1 MPYITKNGITIDS
14 EEELL
19 SRASNLG
26 LSVEQF
32 KADYIAP
39 GNDEVEDEK
48 EEELTQVTKKEE
60 PGFWDVAKAV
70 VGMKMK
76 NPMMG
81 ATLPSPTGPLP
92 PSEETIKSYKAREE
106 KRKSN
111 PKWISA
117 NATTEEAM
125 TTWLSDETNV
135 KNAIGETDINWEHL
149 SKKSEGNKDLYSNLA
164 KAAKAQFKIEGSPLE
179 DKDIDLMI
187 RGVVQGKANI
197 QVSKRVKEEEDKYN
211 EIIIEN
217 NLTDEAVEAN
227 QLNSTVKSLNPGLQN
242 LAKAQTT
249 LRDLRKKGV
258 KTPEEKTAILEQEK
272 IVQGLLYS
280 HGGFFGE
287 LAQDLGYGETNNQ
300 LMSWDGAVIGTKIKN
315 DDDVNNGFEISREEI
330 DGIKKRIQSGELT
343 EPTYADHIENI
354 FNKNSRDLFYHQE
367 VGKESH
373 GITVNDASA
382 WVLLHNLG
390 YSPTGKNDLGFE
402 YDLPQNVLGQYYST
416 IVEGNTGGSDLI
428 AGAKLNNLQQGEYKR
443 SFEEFGKD
451 LGMSSQEIYALMGSG
466 GGSGSS
472 VGRDSKFKSKNG
484 YFSLTDKNK
493 QYDDPN
499 SLWDMVPFSGTS
511 TTEAEFGQNDSSRNF
526 KLMLRDFRDN
536 KKELLAERGVLTDM
550 HVLNINVATKTES
563 LGSEVI
569 DFFQRQ
575 GELITEGFAAEGEQW
590 LGTDAADINWSN
602 RKQKDILNS
611 LNDQNGGVVA
621 TEEMRQEITRGIAYE
636 VAEGVSTFVPALVEF
651 AVIDVA
657 AKKTGLLTGIPKL
670 GTKAYRALR
679 GTGVGIR
686 TSRAIANTTAFTGMA
701 LYEEVKMKI
710 AFDEHYHMGGGVGFY
725 SVGKMLGA
733 LKFAKGP
740 NLLQTAVNIHGK
752 GGLAGMV
759 SVPVAANLEA
769 AIRDLAGNEDYMTY
783 VQDTYFDENNE
794 FHLGKHAKGGLIDF
808 FVFSSLGLKGFA
820 TKEGRLNYRNRGDVK
835 LGTNVTWWKGL
846 ETLEKEAASVMDVA
860 NKKIN
865 AIDNLLKGN
874 KKEFVLNGKKFNRT
888 ELEARK
894 DGIKKET
901 RKFAD
906 LFVSVNSRINTLVK
920 HNDWQDPGKAT
931 KMVERSMMNIKH
943 LFPDVKIVASN
954 KPPDWVGD
962 KDAAAE
968 FNIKENAIFV
978 NTSKASPGKLP
989 HEIVHV
995 AMVKAFAKNP
1005 QLAIKMKA
1013 ELQQIFDKQQ
1023 FYINDGSGVAS
1034 GVMGTNKGKDQLG
1047 KMTLGEF
1054 IRNNYKGKNLQAH
1067 EYVAYAAELLSDP
1080 RNYAILVDKG
1090 VFKNTETKFKDF
1102 MTKQGKFDFDIGN
1115 KDQLIRFM
1123 YNFTESVKS
1132 GTLNQ
1137 NQINKFQNMDK
1148 QSLFSEPNTYDARTP
1163 EKKAEMEV
1171 DMAFNSKELK
1181 ERSADTQK
1189 TFDDLKA
1196 KNTDMNTLIDMF
1208 TKPTPGNR
1216 TSVAGKYFDDIIY
1229 NTIDRYNNGRIKM
1242 GQHEQQVLDPT
1253 DRYMLATELVYNL
1266 NLKEGNKARGL
1277 KEIIKDYDNRKT
1289 FTDKDGKFALWDKF
1303 GDKKLGEQRIFE
1315 LEEKYGAPKGS
1326 DAFKEAAVN
1335 EGYKNK
1341 QNLTKTV
1348 MQTLQL
1354 RIYEL
1359 KGGSLDKGKSDR
1371 DLYQEVS
1378 YDASPELKM
1387 AVENRAGSGY
1397 TDFVPTIEKKTDKVI
1412 TLDGKEYSL
1421 PVKVSEAYN
1430 LSTDKYT
1437 LKVPD
1442 VIENLPAEKL
1452 SFVNIGKA
1460 FQKELSLDLQKS
1472 IGLDPSM
1479 SPKAYVEKAKEHFD
1493 KNEELSFEGLEKVSN
1508 PEMYEPTN
1516 INKTIFSSLYNKT
1529 NKKFKSSEMPSF
1541 SETNARTFKYE
1552 KVKYNKGE
1560 LNNILFSGRDAGV
1573 MKKKIIEFFNRTSNI
1588 ASSQITRNKLSD
1600 PKVQDLI
1607 KSKDLN
1613 KFLNL
1618 KAENVM
1624 PYIKQAIRGATPDAF
1639 QSKDLAAWDK
1649 FLGKFKRANFRKF
1662 TDITKAFYAVKMS
1675 MTEDEKS
1682 IIEKH
1687 QDILLGEKGYNVGPD
1702 AIKEMMGWAKALRNL
1717 EQLKIKAINPKIW
1730 GRFKNI
1736 NTDIIDI
1743 LSKENISKEDLSR
1756 LTINNTLPNRVK
1768 NSEKYFEFVND
1779 LMDTM
1784 DPRLKPLMQKS
1795 YGDGKYKF
1803 NGENYVSVADRF
1815 TSEGKAE
1822 KLPFNINH
1830 VKTVENGVF
1839 REKFQMELEKAGDL
1853 VNNPKARQEFFKM
1866 INEKY
1871 LTPTLTK
1878 KRIKELGKELKDGKI
1893 TKKAYDDAVRPVT
1906 MEQTIKAN
1914 EGLQK
1919 YIYNK
1924 LFDFYN
1930 KSTDKINAINQIQ
1943 FLLQAQTS
1951 IGGGFARS
1959 LATHTAFTL
1968 EKGKM
1973 YSEHEL
1979 QVMNFN
1985 GNFLI
1990 NMMKN
1995 AGSKAEFNKNFE
2007 ALSKQFKQSII
2018 PKELQKHVDSKEE
2031 GGNTGSVYKDGY
2043 NTDLSAKAN
2052 YLYATKLG
2060 LIVDGKTG
2068 KTYQELI
2075 EIEMNAS
2082 KTVDQVNQIRKN
2094 LIKNLPKGVF
2104 NSKTLT
2110 NGEIMKKLGEID
2122 MAFGLARKRNK
2133 VRKGISVFDFD
2144 DTLAK
2149 SNSHVLYTLPNGK
2162 KGRINAT
2169 EFALKSEL
2177 LESQGAKFDFSEF
2190 NKVIEGKKGPLFDL
2204 AQKRAGKFGTGDIF
2218 VLTARPQASAVAIQ
2232 KFLKSVGLEIPLKN
2246 ITGLENGTA
2255 DAKALWI
2262 LGKAAKG
2269 YNDFYFADDAPK
2281 NVKAVEDVL
2290 GVIDV
2295 KSKVQIAYNSKDL
2308 NADIN
2313 SMIQRGTGIGKE
2325 KVYSDF
2331 KAKVVGKD
2339 SGKRKL
2345 MASSAQDFTG
2355 LMYRLYGKG
2364 KQGNEDMAW
2373 VKDNLTKPFN
2383 SANNAISKDK
2393 VSTMNDFNEMKKNL
2407 VKSGIPKDL
2416 RKEIPGE
2423 PFTVEQ
2429 AIRVHTWTKQGLEIP
2444 GLSKADLKTM
2454 VNYVESKPALMKF
2467 SQELID
2473 LGKGEG
2479 YEKPNQSWEAGT
2491 ITTDLLRGI
2500 TETRRDK
2507 YLEQSGWTEN
2517 INTVFSK
2524 ENMNKL
2530 EAAYGTKWRE
2540 AMDNM
2545 LVRMKTGRNRPA
2557 NSKDSKLENMA
2568 LDWLN
2573 NSVGAIMFLNTKSA
2587 VLQTISA
2594 INYINWSDNNP
2605 LKAGQAMAKNPKQWA
2620 KTFAEVFNSDFL
2632 IERRGGLKININE
2645 NEIAD
2650 AANAGGAKGVIAT
2663 ILKKG
2668 FIFTQ
2673 IADSFA
2679 IASGGT
2685 SFYINRAKTYEK
2697 QGLSKAEAK
2706 KRAFEDFRELT
2717 EESQQSSRADRISQ
2731 QQASGLG
2738 RVVLAFANTPSQ
2750 YARLMQKA
2758 ASDIKNGRGDFKT
2771 NMSKLMYYGMVQ
2783 NAIFNALQT
2792 ALFRDAFDDE
2802 EGIQSDTS
2810 YMANG
2815 MIDSILRG
2823 MGYQGAA
2830 IATVKGM
2837 VQDAIKQSKKKNP
2850 KYSDTALKI
2859 LDMSPPID
2867 SKITKL
2873 RSAGRTFEYDMKE
2886 VKAAGWSLD
2895 NPAYL
2900 AVGQIVSATTNVPI
2914 DRLFKKYNNIEAALD
2929 EDTEDW
2935 QSVALSLGW
2944 TEWSLGMNEKGQTA
2958 KEYIR
2963 ETYKREEYKREEYK
2977 RE

>member
-14 EEELL
+14 EEDL
-19 SRASNLG
+19 SARAANLG
-26 LSVEQF
+26 LTVDEF
-32 KADYIAP
+32 KTQYIADN
-39 GNDEVEDEK
+39 GAVK
-48 EEELTQVTKKEE
+48 EEEEEEEKLSFLDTIGIATK
-60 PGFWDVAKAV
+60 ATLA
-70 VGMKMK
+70 
-76 NPMMG
+76 NPMRG
-81 ATLPSPTGPLP
+81 ASLPIVGGYRPVS
-92 PSEETIKSYKAREE
+92 KDQANSYKE
-106 KRKSN
+106 KEKARKSE
-111 PKWISA
+111 PEWIESSS
-117 NATTEEAM
+117 TTKEAM
-125 TTWLSDETNV
+125 SMWLSNDTNV
-135 KNAIGETDINWEHL
+135 KNAIGNTDINWEHL
-149 SKKSEGNKDLYSNLA
+149 SMKSQGNDDLYKNLA
-164 KAAKAQFKIEGSPLE
+164 KATKAQFNIEDSPLQE
-179 DKDIDLMI
+179 KDIDLMI
-187 RGVVQGKANI
+187 RDVVKGKASI
-197 QVSKRVKEEEDKYN
+197 QIAKRLKLEQKEYDN
-211 EIIIEN
+211 IIIEN
-217 NLTDEAVEAN
+217 DLTDEAVEAN
-227 QLNSTVKSLNPGLQN
+227 QLNTTVKSLSPELQE

-258 KTPEEKTAILEQEK
+258 STPQQKADILKQEKTVQELLE
-272 IVQGLLYS
+272 S
-280 HGGFFGE
+280 SGGFFGNI
-287 LAQDLGYGETNNQ
+287 LETKNQ
-300 LMSWDGAVIGTKIKN
+300 YVSWDGAVIGTKIDG
-315 DDDVNNGFEISREEI
+315 DDDADNSFDISSEEI
-330 DGIKKRIQSGELT
+330 AEIKSKIESGELT
-343 EPTYADHIENI
+343 ESTQADHIENI

-367 VGKESH
+367 VGKQNH

-402 YDLPQNVLGQYYST
+402 YDLPQDVLGQYYST

-428 AGAKLNNLQQGEYKR
+428 AGAKLNNLQQDRYKR
-443 SFEEFGKD
+443 SFEEFGKN
-451 LGMSSQEIYALMGSG
+451 LGMSPQEMSALMGRG
-466 GGSGSS
+466 GGTGSS
-472 VGRDSKFKSKNG
+472 VGKDSNFKSKTG
-484 YFSLTDKNK
+484 YFGLTDKNK
-493 QYDDPN
+493 EYNDPN
-499 SLWDMVPFSGTS
+499 SIWDYVPFSGTS
-511 TTEAEFGQNDSSRNF
+511 ATESEFGADDKSRNF

-536 KKELLAERGVLTDM
+536 KKQLIAERGVLTDM
-550 HVLNINVATKTES
+550 HLLNINPATKKEGILQETE
-563 LGSEVI
+563 
-569 DFFQRQ
+569 DFFVRQ
-575 GELITEGFAAEGEQW
+575 AELVTEGFSMESEQW
-590 LGTDAADINWSN
+590 LNTESTDINWSN
-602 RKQKDILNS
+602 RKEKDILQS
-611 LNDQNGGVVA
+611 LHDQNGNIVN
-621 TEEMRQEITRGIAYE
+621 TEEMRQEITRSIPYE
-636 VAEGVSTFVPALVEF
+636 VAEGVSSFVPALVEF
-651 AVIDVA
+651 ALIDVA

-670 GTKAYRALR
+670 GTRAYKALR
-679 GTGVGIR
+679 ASGASVR

-701 LYEEVKMKI
+701 MYEEAKMKI

-725 SVGKMLGA
+725 SVGKMLGK
-733 LKFAKGP
+733 LKFASGS
-740 NLLQTAVNIHGK
+740 NLLNTAVNIHGK
-752 GGLAGMV
+752 GGLAGMI

-769 AIRDLAGNEDYMTY
+769 AVRDLAGNEDYATY

-794 FHLGKHAKGGLIDF
+794 FHLSKHAKGGLIDF
-808 FVFSSLGLKGFA
+808 FVFSSLGIKGFA
-820 TKEGRLNYRNRGDVK
+820 TKEGRLNYRPTFDKKIG
-835 LGTNVTWWKGL
+835 NVTWWKGL
-846 ETLEKEAASVMDVA
+846 ETLERESAKVMDDA
-860 NKKIN
+860 NRKIN
-865 AIDNLLKGN
+865 TIDKLLNSRVRGQVKN
-874 KKEFVLNGKKFNRT
+874 DFVLGGKKLNRA

-894 DGIKKET
+894 ESIKNET
-901 RKFAD
+901 KKFAE
-906 LFVSVNSRINTLVK
+906 LFVSVNSRLNTILK
-920 HNDWQDPGKAT
+920 HNDWQDSGKAT
-931 KMVERSMMNIKH
+931 KMVERSMQNIKH
-943 LFPDVKIVASN
+943 LFPNVKVIAG
-954 KPPDWVGD
+954 KTPPEWVGD

-968 FNIKENAIFV
+968 FSVKENAIYV
-978 NTSKASPGKLP
+978 NTTKASPGKLP

-995 AMVKAFAKNP
+995 AMVKTFEKNP
-1005 QLAIKMKA
+1005 QLAVKMKA
-1013 ELQQIFDKQQ
+1013 QLQQIFDKQQ

-1034 GVMGTNKGKDQLG
+1034 GVMGTNKGKNQLG
-1047 KMTLGEF
+1047 KQTLGEF

-1067 EYVAYAAELLSDP
+1067 EYIAYAAELLSDP

-1123 YNFTESVKS
+1123 YNFAESVKS

-1148 QSLFSEPNTYDARTP
+1148 QSLFVEPNTYDARTP

-1171 DMAFNSKELK
+1171 DMAFNSQELK
-1181 ERSADTQK
+1181 TRSANTQK

-1196 KNTDMNTLIDMF
+1196 SNVDMNTLVDMF

-1216 TSVAGKYFDDIIY
+1216 TSVAGKYFDDIVY
-1229 NTIDRYNNGRIKM
+1229 NTIDRYNAGRIKM
-1242 GQHEQQVLDPT
+1242 GQYEQQVLNPT

-1326 DAFKEAAVN
+1326 DVFKEAAVN

-1371 DLYQEVS
+1371 DLYQEIS
-1378 YDASPELKM
+1378 YDASPELKT
-1387 AVENRAGSGY
+1387 AIENRAGTGY
-1397 TDFVPTIEKKTDKVI
+1397 TDFVLNTEKKQVDKKVI
-1412 TLDGKEYSL
+1412 IDGKEYNF
-1421 PVKVSEAYN
+1421 PIRVSEVYDI
-1430 LSTDKYT
+1430 STDKYT
-1437 LKVPD
+1437 SKVPD
-1442 VIENLPAEKL
+1442 VIENLPVEKL
-1452 SFVNIGKA
+1452 SYENIAKTM
-1460 FQKELSLDLQKS
+1460 QKELSTDLQES
-1472 IGLDPSM
+1472 IGLTSKMKPA
-1479 SPKAYVEKAKEHFD
+1479 KYVEVAREWFD
-1493 KNEELSFEGLEKVSN
+1493 KNEELAFEGIEKTSN
-1508 PEMYEPTN
+1508 PEMYEASN
-1516 INKTIFSSLYNKT
+1516 INKSVYASLFTKT
-1529 NKKFKSSEMPSF
+1529 NEKFKSSEMPDF
-1541 SETNARTFKYE
+1541 LETNARTY
-1552 KVKYNKGE
+1552 KYNKNTYKQGE
-1560 LNNILFSGRDAGV
+1560 LNKVVFTGRDNTV
-1573 MKKKIIEFFNRTSNI
+1573 IKKNIVEYFNRKAKV
-1588 ASSQITRNKLSD
+1588 ASSQITRDKLSD
-1600 PKVQDLI
+1600 PRVQDLI
-1607 KSKDLN
+1607 KAKDLN

-1618 KAENVM
+1618 KADNVM
-1624 PYIKQAIRGATPDAF
+1624 PYIKQAIRGATPDKF
-1639 QSKDLAAWDK
+1639 QSKELATWDK
-1649 FLGKFKRANFRKF
+1649 FMGKFKRTDFSKF
-1662 TDITKAFYAVKMS
+1662 NDISKAFYAVKMS
-1675 MTEDEKS
+1675 MTESEKEV
-1682 IIEKH
+1682 IEKH
-1687 QDILLGEKGYNVGPD
+1687 EKILLGEKGYNVGPD
-1702 AIKEMMGWAKALRNL
+1702 AIKELQARAQALRKL
-1717 EQLKIKAINPKIW
+1717 EQLKIQAINPKIW
-1730 GRFKNI
+1730 NRFKNI

-1743 LSKENISKEDLSR
+1743 LSKENISPEDLSR
-1756 LTINNTLPNRVK
+1756 LTINNTITSKVK

-1795 YGDGKYKF
+1795 YGDGSYKF
-1803 NGENYVSVADRF
+1803 NGENYVSVVDRF

-1822 KLPFNINH
+1822 KLPFNIDH
-1830 VKTVENGVF
+1830 VKTMDNKILRDKYMV
-1839 REKFQMELEKAGDL
+1839 ELEKAGDL
-1853 VNNPKARQEFFKM
+1853 INNPKARQEFFKM
-1866 INEKY
+1866 ITDKY
-1871 LTPTLTK
+1871 LTPSLTK

-1919 YIYNK
+1919 YIYGK

-1930 KSTDKINAINQIQ
+1930 KSADKINAINQIQ

-1951 IGGGFARS
+1951 IGGGFSRS

-1968 EKGKM
+1968 QKGKM

-1995 AGSKAEFNKNFE
+1995 AGSKAEFNKNFD

-2018 PKELQKHVDSKEE
+2018 PKELQKFIDSKEE
-2031 GGNTGSVYKDGY
+2031 GGNTSNIYKDGY

-2060 LIVDGKTG
+2060 LIVDAKTG

-2082 KTVDQVNQIRKN
+2082 KTVDQINKIRKN
-2094 LIKNLPKGVF
+2094 LIKDLPKGVF

-2110 NGEIMKKLGEID
+2110 NGEIMQKLGEID
-2122 MAFGLARKRNK
+2122 MAFGLAKKRNK
-2133 VRKGISVFDFD
+2133 IRKGISVFDFD

-2149 SNSHVLYTLPNGK
+2149 TNSQIIVTMPNGK
-2162 KGRINAT
+2162 KMKINAT
-2169 EFALKSEL
+2169 EFAKRDAEL
-2177 LESQGAKFDFSEF
+2177 TELGAKYDFSEF
-2190 NKVIEGKKGPLFDL
+2190 NKVIDGQKGPLFDL
-2204 AQKRAGKFGTGDIF
+2204 AVKRQDKFTTKDVF
-2218 VLTARPQASAVAIQ
+2218 VLTARPKESAVAIH
-2232 KFLKSVGLEIPLKN
+2232 KFLKGVGLEIPIKN
-2246 ITGLENGTA
+2246 ITGLA
-2255 DAKALWI
+2255 DGRPEAKALWI
-2262 LGKAAKG
+2262 LEKASKG
-2269 YNDFYFADDAPK
+2269 YNDFYFTDDAYK
-2281 NVKAVEDVL
+2281 NVKAVQDVL
-2290 GVIDV
+2290 SVIDV
-2295 KSKVQIAYNSKDL
+2295 KSKVQQAFNSIDL

-2313 SMIQRGTGIGKE
+2313 SMIERGTGIGKE
-2325 KVYSDF
+2325 KTYSNF
-2331 KAKVVGKD
+2331 KGKVVGKD
-2339 SGKRKL
+2339 SGKIKIL
-2345 MASSAQDFTG
+2345 ASSAQDFTG

-2373 VKDNLTKPFN
+2373 VKENLTKPFN
-2383 SANNAISKDK
+2383 TANNAISRDK
-2393 VSTMNDFNEMKKNL
+2393 VSTMNEFQEMKKNL
-2407 VKSGIPKDL
+2407 VKAGIPKDL
-2416 RKEIPGE
+2416 RKKITGE

-2429 AIRVHTWTKQGLEIP
+2429 AIRVHTWTKQGMEIP

-2454 VNYVESKPALMKF
+2454 IDYVESKPALMKF

-2479 YEKPNQSWEAGT
+2479 YEKPNQSWETGT
-2491 ITTDLLRGI
+2491 ITTDILKGI

-2517 INTVFSK
+2517 VNTIFSK

-2530 EAAYGTKWRE
+2530 EAAYGSKWRE

-2545 LVRMKTGRNRPA
+2545 LLRMKTGRNRPA

-2685 SFYINRAKTYEK
+2685 SFYINRTKTYEK
-2697 QGLSKAEAK
+2697 QGLSKTEAK
-2706 KRAFEDFRELT
+2706 KKAFEDFRELT

-2837 VQDAIKQSKKKNP
+2837 VQDAIKQSKKKRP
-2850 KYSDTALKI
+2850 KYSDSALKI

-2867 SKITKL
+2867 SKISKL

-2886 VKAAGWSLD
+2886 VKSAGWSLD

-2900 AVGQIVSATTNVPI
+2900 AGGQIISATTNVPL

-2935 QSVALSLGW
+2935 QSVALALGW

-2958 KEYIR
+2958 KEYIK
-2963 ETYKREEYKREEYK
+2963 EVYKAEEYKPEVYK
-2977 RE
+2977 SE